1 MGCLQRGLWPPA
13 ALTGGGALTPQA
25 GPPVWPRLACV
36 GLEARKAKQQAASA
50 LRNSQ
55 REERCPQSLRGQST
69 AHTAPVGGLG
79 VSNNTASD

>member
-50 LRNSQ
+50 CVTPK
-55 REERCPQSLRGQST
+55 EKRGVLS
-69 AHTAPVGGLG
+69 H
-79 VSNNTASD
+79 